1 MRRFLL
7 CCNIERLTQI
17 LISRVLADNA
27 DYLRRQVCHYRRE
40 LALLD
45 ASEYGALNRLGP
57 ASNAVR
63 DGSSVVS
70 AEFEF
75 EHIEPDLPTV
85 ILDPGPGLQIVY
97 VNRAFSIETG
107 VSEGKLI
114 GRRLYEAFPENPEAP
129 ESECIS
135 HTFNAINRTTKEQ
148 RPEILPE
155 QRYDIRNPDGVFVEC
170 YWRMEFLPLPG
181 ANEEVEFIKLRG
193 MKILK

>member
-7 CCNIERLTQI
+7 SCNIERLTKV
-17 LISRVLADNA
+17 LISRVLPDNA
-27 DYLRRQVCHYRRE
+27 DYMRRQVCHYRRE

-45 ASEYGALNRLGP
+45 AGEYGALNRLGP
-57 ASNAVR
+57 ASKDVR
-63 DGSSVVS
+63 DSSSFVS
-70 AEFEF
+70 AEFGF
-75 EHIEPDLPTV
+75 EHIEPDLPTM
-85 ILDPGPGLQIVY
+85 ILDLGPGLQIVY

-114 GRRLYEAFPENPEAP
+114 GRPLYEAFPENPEAP

-135 HTFNAINRTTKEQ
+135 DTFNAIYRTTREQ

-155 QRYDIRNPDGVFVEC
+155 QRYDIRNPYRVFVEC
-170 YWRMEFLPLPG
+170 YWRMEFIPLLG
-181 ANEEVEFIKLRG
+181 ADEEVEFLKLRI

>member
-7 CCNIERLTQI
+7 SCNIERLTQV

-45 ASEYGALNRLGP
+45 AGEHGALNRLGP
-57 ASNAVR
+57 ASKAVR
-63 DGSSVVS
+63 DSSVVVS
-70 AEFEF
+70 AEFGSK
-75 EHIEPDLPTV
+75 HIEPDLPTV
-85 ILDPGPGLQIVY
+85 ILDPGPGLRIVY

-114 GRRLYEAFPENPEAP
+114 GRPLYEAFPENPEAP

-135 HTFNAINRTTKEQ
+135 HTFNAIYRTTREQ

-155 QRYDIRNPDGVFVEC
+155 QRYDIRNPYRVFVEC
-170 YWRMEFLPLPG
+170 YWRMEFIPLLG
-181 ANEEVEFIKLRG
+181 ADEEVEFIKLRII
-193 MKILK
+193 KILK